1 MVEQQSI
8 ETHPLRPKDLSCRLD
23 KSFLLCGFPLF
34 FFLFTCGSILNCSL
48 AKKPADFYTAPAT
61 SKISGGICLNAS
73 KAETCLDTATLLMGR
88 RSVRGAIGFSLYP
101 GFGFLTRTRSVCAF
115 PDHPIIVLVPNH
127 LRTTYVPVE
136 LLYLVE
142 QLPYCDLLTLIL
154 YD

>member
-1 MVEQQSI
+1 MSAPFPTIQ
-8 ETHPLRPKDLSCRLD
+8 LSEFWSQIVD
-23 KSFLLCGFPLF
+23 FHFF
-34 FFLFTCGSILNCSL
+34 FFLLTCGSILNCSL
-48 AKKPADFYTAPAT
+48 AKKLADFYITPAT
-61 SKISGGICLNAS
+61 SEISMGICLNAS
-73 KAETCLDTATLLMGR
+73 KAEARLDTATLLLGW

-136 LLYLVE
+136 LLYLVK
-142 QLPYCDLLTLIL
+142 QLPHCDLLTLIL